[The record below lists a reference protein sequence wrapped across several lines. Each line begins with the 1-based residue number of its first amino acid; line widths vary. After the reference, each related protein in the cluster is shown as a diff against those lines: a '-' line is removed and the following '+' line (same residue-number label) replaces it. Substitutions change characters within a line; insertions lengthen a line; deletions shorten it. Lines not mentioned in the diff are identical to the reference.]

1 MCNLECNHQQF
12 GYIYM
17 YIIYI
22 SPPEVWCEAHLL
34 ARNAPLSRTP
44 KGCGPI
50 WFQGS
55 DKQIHTICLLQ
66 LKRVPIVPKE
76 QMPNTVY
83 IYTCFHKA
91 QVWPVLQSLIAGSCG
106 RHQEGL
112 SGVCEEHQGQP
123 PGVPG
128 RESHINIC
136 IIYLYTH
143 TQSFT
148 RVSMHGYVCRHTH
161 ASLVYISYPYIDI
174 YILYLKITMHGL
186 KRREA
191 TKCAT
196 KHNKH
201 G

>member
-1 MCNLECNHQQF
+1 MCNFECNHQQF
-12 GYIYM
+12 GYIYIYM

-22 SPPEVWCEAHLL
+22 SPLEVWCEAHLL

-55 DKQIHTICLLQ
+55 DKQIHPICLLQ

-83 IYTCFHKA
+83 IYLFPQSPGMTCSTKPHCWKL
-91 QVWPVLQSLIAGSCG
+91 WETSRRPIRSL
-106 RHQEGL
+106 RRT
-112 SGVCEEHQGQP
+112 SGPTSRSVR
-123 PGVPG
+123 PGKPYKY
-128 RESHINIC
+128 IYIYIC

-148 RVSMHGYVCRHTH
+148 CVSMHGYVCRHTH
-161 ASLVYISYPYIDI
+161 ASLVYIYI
-174 YILYLKITMHGL
+174 YLIHI
-186 KRREA
+186 
-191 TKCAT
+191 
-196 KHNKH
+196 
-201 G
+201 

>member
-22 SPPEVWCEAHLL
+22 SPLEVWCEAHLL

-55 DKQIHTICLLQ
+55 DKQIHPICLLQ

-161 ASLVYISYPYIDI
+161 ASLVYLIHI
-174 YILYLKITMHGL
+174 
-186 KRREA
+186 
-191 TKCAT
+191 
-196 KHNKH
+196 
-201 G
+201 